1 MNANKEIVITLHGAF
16 KQTWLPRP
24 PIFLFFVSV
33 CDDVMSHEI
42 IKTHV
47 WHIFISCR
55 KYSPRTKIKLAC
67 HVRTQCTLTKAI
79 VWVNL
84 HCDTWKVPRSS
95 SPEPPPA
102 PPSPPSF
109 RCSRFFPL
117 NADWFAAW
125 WHVLCCLL
133 ITCFRKLGSWQD
145 VDERRVLCLPSL
157 AVWAVCWDA
166 HTTYER
172 IRRGRPTLNFIER
185 SFWLGSL
192 RSGQRSQFY
201 SVWSEPSKTF
211 ARALKKL
218 SRVFK
223 QSRKLRRLTRVH
235 ISKNIPVFQNSWF
248 STRRAHVLRDVL

>member
-24 PIFLFFVSV
+24 PIFFFLLVP

-95 SPEPPPA
+95 WPEPPP
-102 PPSPPSF
+102 PPPQPRSQALSFLRGEERAWERGCPPPPSF

-201 SVWSEPSKTF
+201 SVWSDVRESFEKTF
-211 ARALKKL
+211 AC
-218 SRVFK
+218 V
-223 QSRKLRRLTRVH
+223 
-235 ISKNIPVFQNSWF
+235 
-248 STRRAHVLRDVL
+248 